1 MYRHVKP
8 TIVIHHQRHNQGR
21 GDGKADKRLAAYV
34 VLNVES
40 NLTAGAVRE
49 FLRERLPDYM
59 IPSVFVKVDALPLT
73 AHDKLDRVALPAPGE
88 DNTLSDVAY
97 VAPQGIVEERLAEII
112 ARLLHVDHVG
122 ANENFF
128 LLGGHSLLGTQLIAK
143 VNESFGVELSLL
155 NLFDHPTLAEMAA
168 EIEKLVRAKID
179 AMSADEVLEA
189 LSHTGME
196 RSR

>member
-1 MYRHVKP
+1 
-8 TIVIHHQRHNQGR
+8 
-21 GDGKADKRLAAYV
+21 
-34 VLNVES
+34 
-40 NLTAGAVRE
+40 
-49 FLRERLPDYM
+49 
-59 IPSVFVKVDALPLT
+59 
-73 AHDKLDRVALPAPGE
+73 
-88 DNTLSDVAY
+88 
-97 VAPQGIVEERLAEII
+97 
-112 ARLLHVDHVG
+112 
-122 ANENFF
+122 

-179 AMSADEVLEA
+179 AMSAAEVLEA